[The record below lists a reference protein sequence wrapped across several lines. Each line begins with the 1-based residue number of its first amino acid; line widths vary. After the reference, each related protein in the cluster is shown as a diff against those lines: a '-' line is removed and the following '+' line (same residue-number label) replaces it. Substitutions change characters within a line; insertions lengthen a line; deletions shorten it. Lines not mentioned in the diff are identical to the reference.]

1 MALNI
6 VVSSIKVM
14 NQNLVKLDRFDGT
27 NFTRWQDKMTFLLTA
42 SKFHYVLDPDLIPI
56 PETTEDDSDELKKE
70 RKKHKEDEML
80 CHAHIMNTLSNNIYD
95 LYTNTQSATKIWKAL
110 KFKIKAEEEGT
121 KKFLI
126 SKYFD
131 FKMIDFKLIFAQV
144 REYRFS

>member
-1 MALNI
+1 MASSI
-6 VVSSIKVM
+6 AVSSIKVM
-14 NQNLVKLDRFDGT
+14 NQNLVMLDRFDGT

-42 SKFHYVLDPDLIPI
+42 LKFHYVLDPDLIPI

-70 RKKHKEDEML
+70 RKKHKEDELL
-80 CHAHIMNTLSNNIYD
+80 CHAHIMNTLSNHLFD

-126 SKYFD
+126 SKYFN
-131 FKMIDFKLIFAQV
+131 FKMIDFKLFFAQV